1 MTMIPP
7 NKENNFKIVSDE
19 LEKIS
24 SNFDKECVIL
34 LDADRT
40 LCEIDTSRILN
51 ELVNINF
58 KEIKGGFLK
67 HGYTYSGFKNMADI
81 YSRLDVLDY
90 IKFSQKTA
98 DQVELYPGVF
108 KFLKESKKFADLCI
122 VTSGVKRIWESILQK
137 YSLEHINLIG
147 GTHTKLDNYIV
158 GRDEK
163 GQIAEFFS
171 QIGLISIAF
180 GDSDV
185 DSLMLKKAN
194 HAFVVVNHR
203 NNADLLP
210 HIKNHSSLYQISFK
224 DYYHDGIEI
233 SNFEKISNLIENL
246 ISRG

>member
-1 MTMIPP
+1 MIPP
-7 NKENNFKIVSDE
+7 NNEGNYKIVSEE
-19 LEKIS
+19 LENIS
-24 SNFDKECVIL
+24 SNFNKKCVIL

-58 KEIKGGFLK
+58 EEIKGGFVK
-67 HGYTYSGFKNMADI
+67 HGYTYPGFKNMAEI
-81 YSRLDVLDY
+81 YSRLSLSDY
-90 IKFSQKTA
+90 IKFSQETA

-108 KFLKESKKFADLCI
+108 EFLNESKEFADLCI
-122 VTSGVKRIWESILQK
+122 VTSGVKRIWENILK
-137 YSLEHINLIG
+137 RIGLEHVNLIG
-147 GTHTKLDNYIV
+147 GTHSDLDNYII

-171 QIGLISIAF
+171 QNGQISVAF

-185 DSLMLKKAN
+185 DSLMLKAAK
-194 HAFVVVNHR
+194 HAIVVVNHR

-210 HIKNHSSLYQISFK
+210 HIKDHSSLYQISFK
-224 DYYHDGIEI
+224 DYYHDGIKV
-233 SNFEKISNLIENL
+233 SDFRKISNLIKNL